1 MGWKH
6 IRLDD
11 YFVYKDKQKY
21 YLTSVDDISVWR
33 GMSDEEKKKVKGE
46 DVTKSVKR
54 YIKKHSL
61 KRSLNVRTKPSKKQI
76 KKTKQK
82 KKKVT
87 IEESS
92 GGCKP
97 KQSIAIGG

>member
-1 MGWKH
+1 MGRKH

-54 YIKKHSL
+54 YIKK
-61 KRSLNVRTKPSKKQI
+61 RSSVVLQPENEDYEPIELNGKSEAQI
-76 KKTKQK
+76 WGV
-82 KKKVT
+82 VT
-87 IEESS
+87 SVIHDL
-92 GGCKP
+92 
-97 KQSIAIGG
+97 